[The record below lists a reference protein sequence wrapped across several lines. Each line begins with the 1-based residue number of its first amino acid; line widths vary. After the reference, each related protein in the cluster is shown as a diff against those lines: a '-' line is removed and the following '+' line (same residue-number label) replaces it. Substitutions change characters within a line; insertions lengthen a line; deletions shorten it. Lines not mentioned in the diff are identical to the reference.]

1 MMNGAIETCCNALRA
16 TLRRGGN
23 MPLHI
28 FDLLSSMTHDKENG
42 KTAAVR
48 MLANPDGNIITY
60 GGGILDIIN
69 QVLTY
74 HVVQRMFQH
83 SDPNIPWNTLAHK
96 LQFNNINTNNN
107 NVYIDP
113 RNGRHFAS

>member
-28 FDLLSSMTHDKENG
+28 FDLLSTMTHDKENG

-48 MLANPDGNIITY
+48 MLANPDGNVITY

-69 QVLTY
+69 QVLSQLVCLY
-74 HVVQRMFQH
+74 IMLQRMFQH
-83 SDPNIPWNTLAHK
+83 SDPTIPWNALAHK

-107 NVYIDP
+107 NNVCI
-113 RNGRHFAS
+113 